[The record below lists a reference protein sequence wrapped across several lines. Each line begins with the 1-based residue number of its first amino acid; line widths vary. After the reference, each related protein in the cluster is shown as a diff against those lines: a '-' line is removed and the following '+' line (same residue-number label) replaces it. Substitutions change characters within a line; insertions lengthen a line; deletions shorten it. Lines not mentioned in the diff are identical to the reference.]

1 MWPKE
6 RMAFL
11 VIHGIGEQNPFETL
25 DSFVRNFWK
34 TLMKNNPGSNI
45 AIKHYVRP
53 RTDNGKEWTE
63 NFISLVKDGQSDCAI
78 DFYEYY
84 WAYKMEGEITFQ
96 ELVDWLVKTSDGAEK
111 FYKQNNELVKKY
123 EGKSG
128 DFWYLKH
135 LGCIMRALAFFR
147 VLKIPYFDC
156 IRPFVKPFLSKATQL
171 FVDYMGDVAIYT
183 TTDVKSKHYHVRNSI
198 LTDAVKEVKALIGND
213 RYKNVIIAGH
223 SLGSVIAYDTLNR
236 VNHALNLN
244 QKEWQFANKINGLVT
259 FGSPLDKTAFFFR
272 EHTPDEQ
279 YVRRQILDHFHSFK
293 GRDLNLKREEVKV
306 EDPIM
311 PLLDNQIH
319 WINFWD
325 GKDPVSGHL
334 DFYVVDKNIQVNM
347 GAKYGVAHIAYWE
360 YEKMYEAICGYYF
373 G

>member
-25 DSFVRNFWK
+25 DSFVRNFLK
-34 TLMKNNPGSNI
+34 TLKKNNNGSDI
-45 AIKHYVRP
+45 AVKHHVRT

-63 NFISLVKDGQSDCAI
+63 NFISLVKSDQPECSI

-96 ELVDWLVKTSDGAEK
+96 ELVEWLIKTSDGAGI
-111 FYKQNNELVKKY
+111 FYNENKTLVKKY
-123 EGKSG
+123 EGRSG
-128 DFWYLKH
+128 DYWYLKH
-135 LGCIMRALAFFR
+135 LGIIMRALAFFR
-147 VLKIPYFDC
+147 MLKIPYFDYV
-156 IRPFVKPFLSKATQL
+156 IPFITPFLTKASQA

-198 LTDAVKEVKALIGND
+198 LTDAVKDVKSLIDNE

-236 VNHALNLN
+236 VNHSLNL
-244 QKEWQFANKINGLVT
+244 KPTEWQSANKISGLVT

-272 EHTPDEQ
+272 EHTSDSQ

-293 GRDLNLKREEVKV
+293 GRALNLKGVGVKV

-311 PLLDNQIH
+311 PLLDNQIL

-325 GKDPVSGHL
+325 AKDPVGGNL

-347 GAKYGVAHIAYWE
+347 KAKYGVAHNAYWE
-360 YEKMYEAICGYYF
+360 YEEMYKDICGYYF
-373 G
+373 